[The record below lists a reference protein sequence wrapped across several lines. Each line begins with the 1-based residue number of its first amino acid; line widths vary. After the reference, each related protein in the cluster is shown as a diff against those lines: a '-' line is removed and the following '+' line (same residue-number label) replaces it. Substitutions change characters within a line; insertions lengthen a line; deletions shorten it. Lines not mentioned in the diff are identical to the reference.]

1 MGLLEVLG
9 ANRILFDQIYILFVV
24 CASLLIAFKV
34 QHLYKLSSYRGLRY
48 FRNAFIFFAIA
59 FAIMFVDHTLEAKY
73 GFEHDREVINKNIV
87 LEAMIVISF
96 QYAISVSGFYLLY
109 SLVWKKVEKR
119 GIRCLVKHDYC
130 SKVPLLHII
139 ALIIAI
145 VDFIFL
151 IEYPMVIIQLVVIG
165 SAILLVLHRCR
176 CEESEHKKSFLK
188 SYLIVLILFFWGWF
202 INLLGKDALLGE
214 VFPYFWILQE
224 SGTALMFGILLYGSF
239 KLTKHKHIKKIK

>member
-1 MGLLEVLG
+1 MALLEVLV

-24 CASLLIAFKV
+24 CASLLVAFKV

-59 FAIMFVDHTLEAKY
+59 FAIMFVDHTLDSMY
-73 GFEHDREVINKNIV
+73 GFEHDHEVINKNIILV
-87 LEAMIVISF
+87 ATIVISF
-96 QYAISVSGFYLLY
+96 QYTISVSGFYLLY
-109 SLVWKKVEKR
+109 SLIWKKIEKR
-119 GIRCLVKHDYC
+119 GIMCLVKHDYC
-130 SKVPLLHII
+130 SKVPLLHIT

-145 VDFIFL
+145 IDFIFL
-151 IEYPMVIIQLVVIG
+151 TEYPVFIIQLLVIG

-176 CEESEHKKSFLK
+176 CEEAKHKKSFLK
-188 SYLIVLILFFWGWF
+188 SYLIVLILFFVGWS

-224 SGTALMFGILLYGSF
+224 LGTALLFTILLYGSF
-239 KLTKHKHIKKIK
+239 KLTAHKHLHKIK